1 MVITIASM
9 KGGVGKTTIA
19 AMMARYISD
28 KRGSTVVVIDLD
40 PQRGATIILLGARKG
55 ASISPPTI
63 YDILQSELANMPSTE
78 IFAQA
83 MRKSPYSDKIFVV
96 PANGD
101 LARILEEDTP
111 PDLLRYALDESPL
124 SKDVTVIVDTGSGHK
139 LCEMSVAASDV
150 VFIPLTLSQQSG
162 IPTMN
167 TMRVA
172 LDHGTKIGGII
183 PLMIGEANWEKDQLE
198 GWRRMLIESE
208 ALREMNVDVLQGM
221 PYSRL
226 VIRGRW
232 RWGKIPRNVLPALDD
247 IYRKLFGK
255 DSRRAEAFLYETGAT
270 EEVVVEEKV
279 A

>member
-1 MVITIASM
+1 
-9 KGGVGKTTIA
+9 
-19 AMMARYISD
+19 
-28 KRGSTVVVIDLD
+28 
-40 PQRGATIILLGARKG
+40 
-55 ASISPPTI
+55 
-63 YDILQSELANMPSTE
+63 MPSTE
-78 IFAQA
+78 IFAQS

-101 LARILEEDTP
+101 LTRILEEDTP
-111 PDLLRYALDESPL
+111 PNLLKYALDESPL
-124 SKDVTVIVDTGSGHK
+124 SRDVTMVVDTGSGHK

-150 VFIPLTLSQQSG
+150 VFIPLTLGQQSG

-172 LDHGTKIGGII
+172 LEHGTKIGGII

-226 VIRGRW
+226 VIRGKW
-232 RWGKIPRNVLPALDD
+232 RWGNIPRTVLPALDE
-247 IYRKLFGK
+247 IYQRLFGEA
-255 DSRRAEAFLYETGAT
+255 SSSAEAFSYETGEL
-270 EEVVVEEKV
+270 EEVTVGETV

>member
-28 KRGSTVVVIDLD
+28 KRSSPVVVIDMD
-40 PQRGATIILLGARKG
+40 PQRGATITLLGAKEG
-55 ASISPPTI
+55 ASITPPTI

-101 LARILEEDTP
+101 LARIMEEDTP
-111 PDLLRYALDESPL
+111 PDLLRIVLEESPL
-124 SKDVTVIVDTGSGHK
+124 SRDVTVIVDTGSGHK

-150 VFIPLTLSQQSG
+150 VFIPLTLGQQSG
-162 IPTMN
+162 IPTTN
-167 TMRVA
+167 TVQVA
-172 LDHGTKIGGII
+172 LEHGTTIGGII
-183 PLMIGEANWEKDQLE
+183 PLMVGEANWEKDQLK
-198 GWRRMLIESE
+198 GWRRMLVESE

-232 RWGKIPRNVLPALDD
+232 RWGKIPRPVLPALDE
-247 IYRKLFGK
+247 IYRKLFREAAT
-255 DSRRAEAFLYETGAT
+255 SVEAFSFDKGAA
-270 EEVVVEEKV
+270 EEVVVQEKV
-279 A
+279 V